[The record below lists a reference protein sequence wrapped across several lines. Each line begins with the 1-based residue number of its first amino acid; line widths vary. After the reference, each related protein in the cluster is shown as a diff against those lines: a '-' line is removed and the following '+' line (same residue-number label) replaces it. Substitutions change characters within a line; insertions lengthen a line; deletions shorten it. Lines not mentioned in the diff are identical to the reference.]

1 MELSGLGLTSR
12 TVHTFVESLTCPEA
26 VGRVTRLV
34 DRLWQSLGHLPICR
48 MGSNLNQQCKRVY
61 EGLRDKSSRTS
72 SKEGNQFHLPSAKYH
87 QHDDLSGFH
96 PDYPVPGG
104 DAQRCLHPG
113 EGVQVLDRPADLQH
127 LQQERG
133 EQHQAVPAHLHH
145 HLPRGVP
152 ERRRERELA
161 VLMQVSHHLRQQGV
175 PVGGL
180 CDLLKSSPHHILQ
193 VGGSSGRST
202 RLSCARRSSS
212 SSSKRKRRSKK
223 EMRLS
228 SSYHSCHP
236 VLVRCL
242 ESIPAL
248 G

>member
-1 MELSGLGLTSR
+1 M
-12 TVHTFVESLTCPEA
+12 
-26 VGRVTRLV
+26 
-34 DRLWQSLGHLPICR
+34 
-48 MGSNLNQQCKRVY
+48 NQQCQRVY
-61 EGLRDKSSRTS
+61 EGLCDNSSRTS
-72 SKEGNQFHLPSAKYH
+72 SEEGNKFHLPSAKYH

-104 DAQRCLHPG
+104 DAQCCLYPGEGVQGFHPDYPVPGGDAQRCLHPG
-113 EGVQVLDRPADLQH
+113 EGVQVLARPADLQH
-127 LQQERG
+127 LQQGCFKVIPEHLHHLQDDIPERG

-212 SSSKRKRRSKK
+212 SSSKRNRRSKK